1 MESWTEHA
9 RATLASGDELV
20 LRERAGVFEIRCNG
34 WDLMSNR
41 AHASEERLA
50 REALALLADRPAPRV
65 LIGGLGMGF
74 TLRAALDAAP
84 ADARIVVAEL
94 TPEIVAW
101 NRGPLAALA
110 GRPLDDPRASVHV
123 GDVAAQIGQ
132 GGPWDAILLDTDN
145 GPGAVMI
152 AANAA
157 LYGREGVLA
166 ARAALASGGVLALWS
181 ADRSSAFEARLAD
194 ERLDW
199 RVIETPAAAGRPEPL
214 HALYF
219 IR

>member
-1 MESWTEHA
+1 MNGWTEHA
-9 RATLASGDELV
+9 RATLAGGDELV
-20 LRERAGVFEIRCNG
+20 LRERAGVYEIRCNG

-41 AHASEERLA
+41 AHASEERMA
-50 REALALLADRPAPRV
+50 REALAMLAGRPAPRV

-84 ADARIVVAEL
+84 ADARIVVAEIA
-94 TPEIVAW
+94 PAIVEW
-101 NRGPLAALA
+101 NRGPLAPLA
-110 GRPLDDPRASVHV
+110 GRPLDDPRVSVHV
-123 GDVAAQIGQ
+123 GDVGERIGQ

-157 LYGREGVLA
+157 LYSSEGLLA
-166 ARAALASGGVLALWS
+166 ARGALAPGGVLALWS
-181 ADRSSAFEARLAD
+181 ADRSGAFEALMAGAG
-194 ERLDW
+194 LDW
-199 RVIETPAAAGRPEPL
+199 RLVETPAAAGRPEPL